1 MDHFQ
6 WKSTFLIIIA
16 NNKPSKG
23 PIDCAAIITSCC
35 TKLSLFSRDAF
46 FKDGVMPSADQPT
59 WPLDDQV
66 DPFSTVLFL
75 VLLFHQ
81 YYAKRWTN
89 LTLGGPRDL
98 CPLKQRCF
106 LPPAP
111 SCNKACL
118 LFSSFRTHFLFVL
131 AAAASEKNSLKQIC
145 AVCTFQCYLCSSTA
159 PAFADNFF

>member
-46 FKDGVMPSADQPT
+46 LNDSVMPSVTNQLDPWTTKLTLFQRCYSWCCFFTSIMPSVGLT
-59 WPLDDQV
+59 WPLEDLET
-66 DPFSTVLFL
+66 S
-75 VLLFHQ
+75 
-81 YYAKRWTN
+81 ARWN
-89 LTLGGPRDL
+89 NVA
-98 CPLKQRCF
+98 F
-106 LPPAP
+106 YPPAP

-145 AVCTFQCYLCSSTA
+145 AVCTFQCYLSSSTR
-159 PAFADNFF
+159 